1 MLAVVQ
7 VATLAGGAVTGWVQ
21 FTPGMPVNIG
31 ALVWS
36 LATLGWMVLTW
47 AFLADRLPGHVIG
60 LRVRGYVT
68 FAAGLVAGG
77 LAALLG

>member
-21 FTPGMPVNIG
+21 FTPGLPVNIG

-36 LATLGWMVLTW
+36 LATLGWVGLTW
-47 AFLADRLPGHVIG
+47 AFLADRVPGHVIG